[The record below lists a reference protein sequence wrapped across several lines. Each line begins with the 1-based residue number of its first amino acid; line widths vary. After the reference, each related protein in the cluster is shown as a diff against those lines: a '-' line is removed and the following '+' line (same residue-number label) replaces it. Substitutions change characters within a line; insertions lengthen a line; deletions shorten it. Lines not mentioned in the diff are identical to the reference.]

1 MTASASVEIVD
12 RNRQNWRQAVALQK
26 AIAYIGSAPGVDVPL
41 ESRAGTPID
50 PRHIQLLPG
59 PAGGYR
65 VVNLGRAEIFVGG
78 RGLQQYSVADLPP
91 GGSLQIGDY
100 TLTLLGASP
109 NGHSAPAPSVD
120 AGRRP
125 AGARSIQLRL
135 NLSDLEIAVA
145 RPLEGS
151 VTVGNAGEQ
160 ASVQFRLDV
169 LGWPPDCVE
178 IGPGPLLFPGAEKEV
193 SFRLY
198 HPRSPRYPAGEHT
211 VLIRATAP
219 AAYPAE
225 AAEVTLRPR
234 LAAYYNHVL
243 RVTVPPGNGSAG
255 ARGQRAP

>member
-1 MTASASVEIVD
+1 MTAPASVEIVD

-26 AIAYIGSAPGVDVPL
+26 AIAYIGSGPGVDVPL
-41 ESRAGTPID
+41 ESRAGSQID

-59 PAGGYR
+59 PAGRYR
-65 VVNLGRAEIFVGG
+65 VVNLGRGEVFVSG
-78 RGLQQYSVADLPP
+78 RSLLQYSVAELAP

-100 TLTLLGASP
+100 TLTLLGAAP
-109 NGHSAPAPSVD
+109 NGQTPPLAD
-120 AGRRP
+120 AGPRP
-125 AGARSIQLRL
+125 AGTRSIQLHL
-135 NLSDLEIAVA
+135 NLSETEITVA

-151 VTVGNAGEQ
+151 VTVRNAGDQ

-193 SFRLY
+193 GFRLY
-198 HPRSPRYPAGEHT
+198 HPRSSRYRAGEHA
-211 VLIRATAP
+211 VVVRATAP

-243 RVTVPPGNGSAG
+243 RVTVPAGNGSTT
-255 ARGQRAP
+255 ARGPRSS